1 MNWEP
6 ITQTELEREIEIQLA
21 ELSPEQRAFFQSI
34 LVPLRAV
41 PIVRWGELEKVFV
54 VAEFKE
60 VVVFYEDIEEGFEI
74 ATLNESGV
82 ISEYGSSQFKLL
94 HVVNQLR
101 ACNS

>member
-21 ELSPEQRAFFQSI
+21 ELSSEQQAFFQSI
-34 LVPLRAV
+34 RAPLRAV

-54 VAEFKE
+54 VAELKE
-60 VVVFYEDIEEGFEI
+60 VLVFYEDIEEGFEI
-74 ATLNESGV
+74 ATLNESGI
-82 ISEYGSSQFKLL
+82 ISEYGSNQFKLL